1 VHEGGLLVV
10 RALQPLGVLEEG
22 AQPPGQ
28 QRRHLGR
35 EPSES
40 RRRAVG
46 EPSRE
51 PSERAAREPAAAAH
65 LLVFGSYGPSN
76 GSLTAAHLLVFDEPE
91 EVVHAPP
98 VRRLGL
104 PEVRAVGEPLESR

>member
-1 VHEGGLLVV
+1 V

-46 EPSRE
+46 EPSESRRRAVQRAVRE
-51 PSERAAREPAAAAH
+51 PPESQLRRRTFLSLA
-65 LLVFGSYGPSN
+65 
-76 GSLTAAHLLVFDEPE
+76 LTA
-91 EVVHAPP
+91 
-98 VRRLGL
+98 
-104 PEVRAVGEPLESR
+104 PLTAL